1 MARSV
6 AGGSGSDDMNRVRD
20 AMVGAAVTVMLVV
33 GVVAGWGQ
41 LRSEA
46 GAQDVV
52 SGAGWQVAWVFSPCP
67 EVDQTWTCAGAYLN
81 DPDGSLG
88 GVPYTPGDPDGET
101 GYLSNLVAWLGAN
114 GCEWRDPV
122 VYPTGAQ
129 GELWPRSI
137 VLFRCP

>member
-1 MARSV
+1 MI
-6 AGGSGSDDMNRVRD
+6 RVRD
-20 AMVGAAVTVMLVV
+20 AMIGAALLAAVLL
-33 GVVAGWGQ
+33 GGVAGYLWARG
-41 LRSEA
+41 EP
-46 GAQDVV
+46 AQADDVV
-52 SGAGWQVAWVFSPCP
+52 SGAGWQVAWVASPCP
-67 EVDQTWTCAGAYLN
+67 EETSTFTWVCASAYLN

-101 GYLSNLVAWLGAN
+101 GYLNNLVAWLGAN

-129 GELWPRSI
+129 GELWPRAI